1 MLNSECTLNSHYI
14 FHNDNKIRLIID
26 SQVSNAQCKAV
37 L

>member
-26 SQVSNAQCKAV
+26 SHVSNVQCKAV